1 MDALRKA
8 PGAWIENEAR
18 IQSTVDPR
26 TLLAVLQEAPLSHDE
41 RRGSARTLR
50 FRASY
55 DRDGRYAVDA
65 VLYQSAQ
72 GIVAVVRDDVF
83 RTGDVFYVVM
93 SSRVARFV
101 VLEIRPGSRPQ
112 DTQDTHILYLH
123 LE

>member
-1 MDALRKA
+1 MNALRKT
-8 PGAWIENEAR
+8 PGAWIEHEER

-26 TLLAVLQEAPLSHDE
+26 TLLAVLREAPADAEE

-72 GIVAVVRDDVF
+72 GVVAVVHDNLF

-93 SSRVARFV
+93 STRVARFV
-101 VLEIRPGSRPQ
+101 VLEIRHGSRPH
-112 DTQDTHILYLH
+112 DTGETQVLYLQI
-123 LE
+123 E

>member
-1 MDALRKA
+1 MEALRNE
-8 PGAWIENEAR
+8 PGTRREPDASSGA
-18 IQSTVDPR
+18 
-26 TLLAVLQEAPLSHDE
+26 E

-72 GIVAVVRDDVF
+72 GVVAVVHDDVF
-83 RTGDVFYVVM
+83 RPGDVFYVVM
-93 SSRVARFV
+93 STRVARF
-101 VLEIRPGSRPQ
+101 LIFEIRSGSRPQ
-112 DTQDTHILYLH
+112 DARVTRVLYLH